1 MLLILPPMVYEADLI
16 VVGEAALLMFFGLNV
31 AVVACVFI
39 VTKEVYPR
47 AANLRE
53 ILLSF
58 GTF

>member
-1 MLLILPPMVYEADLI
+1 MVYEADLI